1 MDARDFEALLTRI
14 KCFLAS
20 NSSLQLC
27 SNRNGSFPPSVH
39 FLFPPTSSIRT
50 STLYLKSNSQSQYKV
65 TPSLSKTN
73 PIRKHSDSHTP
84 EPYQRSYR
92 RLISLAPSTFTP
104 SSALGSLYQT
114 GVLAVSIF
122 LY

>member
-1 MDARDFEALLTRI
+1 MDARDFEAILTRI

-27 SNRNGSFPPSVH
+27 SNRTGSSPPSVH
-39 FLFPPTSSIRT
+39 FPFPPTSSIRT
-50 STLYLKSNSQSQYKV
+50 SLYLKSNSQSQYIV

-73 PIRKHSDSHTP
+73 SIRKHSDSHTP

-92 RLISLAPSTFTP
+92 RLISLNPSTFTP
-104 SSALGSLYQT
+104 SSALGSLYQARA
-114 GVLAVSIF
+114 LAVSIF